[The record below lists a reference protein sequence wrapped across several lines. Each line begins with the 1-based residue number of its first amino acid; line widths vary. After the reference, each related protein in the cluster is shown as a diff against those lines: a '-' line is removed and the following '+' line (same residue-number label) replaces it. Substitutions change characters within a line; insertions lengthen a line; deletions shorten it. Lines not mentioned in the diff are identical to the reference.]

1 MWSSLK
7 FSKEDA
13 TNFFL
18 KERNRDY
25 KWLHGLLNPLAKL
38 VVEVKW
44 EVQGLSTLLESLLHI
59 KKVKPKAKGKSAWNE
74 ISWKNVH
81 GEDTCFRCTSACVPA
96 LGCKLL

>member
-25 KWLHGLLNPLAKL
+25 KWLHGLLSPLAKL
-38 VVEVKW
+38 VVEVKR
-44 EVQGLSTLLESLLHI
+44 EVQGLSTLLENLLHV
-59 KKVKPKAKGKSAWNE
+59 KKVKPKAKGKSVWNE

-81 GEDTCFRCTSACVPA
+81 GEDACFLYTSVCVFA